1 MNLKPTASRLGL
13 VGLTLALSACSVL
26 DGDKIDYKS
35 ATKGSTLEVPPDL
48 QQLSRDSRYSLPG
61 GIGGVVSANALQ
73 ASQVA
78 QPSATSTAAAA
89 TMGDVRIE
97 RDGNQRWLV
106 VKRPAGKLWDP
117 VREFWTENGFTMAQ
131 EQSEVGIM
139 ETDWAENRAKLP
151 QDVIRKTLGKVFD
164 SLYSTSERDKFRTRL
179 ERRADGKT
187 EIFITHRGMEEVY
200 SSSQKDSTVWQP
212 RGADPELETEFLRR
226 LMIKLGTSE
235 EQSKALVASAA
246 AQGGNTTS
254 SVKIITV
261 ADAPALAMQEPFDRA
276 WRIVGVALDRTG
288 FTVEDRDRSKGLY
301 YVRYVQANKAETTK
315 EKQGWFA
322 RKFSSKK
329 QAENT
334 PHQYQIAVRSEGASS
349 QVLVLNAQGQ
359 PETTKAAQNIVRV
372 LAEDLK

>member
-1 MNLKPTASRLGL
+1 MKVQHPLARAG
-13 VGLTLALSACSVL
+13 VIGLALAVSACSVIQE
-26 DGDKIDYKS
+26 DKIDYKS
-35 ATKGSTLEVPPDL
+35 AQKASTLEVPPDL
-48 QQLSRDSRYSLPG
+48 TQLSKDTRYTTTQDKS
-61 GIGGVVSANALQ
+61 VSALALQ
-73 ASQVA
+73 AGQAQV
-78 QPSATSTAAAA
+78 PTVERSAPLQV
-89 TMGDVRIE
+89 GDVQILRE
-97 RDGNQRWLV
+97 GDKRWLLV
-106 VKRPAGKLWDP
+106 NRPVEQLWEP
-117 VREFWTENGFTMAQ
+117 AREFWIDHGFNLEQ
-131 EQSEVGIM
+131 EKPDLGIL

-359 PETTKAAQNIVRV
+359 PETTKAGQNIVRV